1 MTARDSKLSD
11 GAAVRAVIDGRKE
24 VYAILVQRYQ
34 DILYRHAL
42 RMVGQPDEAA
52 DIVQAVFIKGY
63 EQLASCRDRE
73 RVGAWL
79 FRIGANQCRDYLK
92 NPRRKNVE
100 LTETL
105 ALPGEGE
112 DPEGTAHRGELMERI
127 NQALDRLP
135 PDEREAFVLKHIE
148 GLPYKEI
155 SGFLEAS
162 IPALKMRV
170 HRARESLQELLEEY
184 R

>member
-1 MTARDSKLSD
+1 MTARDSELSD
-11 GAAVRAVIDGRKE
+11 SAAVRAVIDGRKE
-24 VYAILVQRYQ
+24 DYAILVRRYQ

-42 RMVGQPDEAA
+42 RMVGEPDEAA
-52 DIVQAVFIKGY
+52 DIVQTAFIKGF
-63 EQLASCRDRE
+63 EQLASCDPE

-105 ALPGEGE
+105 APPGEGE

-148 GLPYKEI
+148 GLPYKDI
-155 SGFLEAS
+155 SGLLEAS